1 MIKFNSQIK
10 LLGAMPS
17 FDESIVK
24 NEPMFFNASP
34 AFAYEN
40 GGPITR
46 AFLELTGM
54 LNTPCVIDT
63 RVHMLMKGWYPCIP
77 GWHHDDVPRTTLTGQ
92 PNYKTPEYFA
102 KHILGLVNGDIC
114 PTQFAL
120 GECEMPEVPEEK
132 VCYREWHPVI
142 DKLCE
147 SGKMTRYDA
156 TGNPILAFDAHSF
169 HQGQKALANGW
180 RWFGRISYDTFR
192 LKTITN
198 ETRKQVQVYIPA
210 PDYMGW

>member
-1 MIKFNSQIK
+1 MIKFKSQIK

-17 FDESIVK
+17 FDENIVK

-34 AFAYEN
+34 IFAYEN
-40 GGPITR
+40 GGPITK

-54 LNTPCVIDT
+54 LDKPCVIDT

-77 GWHHDDVPRTTLTGQ
+77 GWHHDDVPRTTSTGQ

-120 GECEMPEVPEEK
+120 GECEMPEVEEEK
-132 VCYREWHPVI
+132 G
-142 DKLCE
+142 L
-147 SGKMTRYDA
+147 
-156 TGNPILAFDAHSF
+156 L
-169 HQGQKALANGW
+169 
-180 RWFGRISYDTFR
+180 
-192 LKTITN
+192 
-198 ETRKQVQVYIPA
+198 
-210 PDYMGW
+210 